1 VLQKIIDMG
10 FSLGDNVPFSSRPDT
25 ESYFRFL
32 TGLADAGFGQGIAV
46 RAASLEPGGGLSWW
60 MSMNHARPIV
70 TPPPMKVK
78 SVTDALWDYTNPQ
91 NWKLGNQADDISS
104 MLNETVPYRMQDTLA
119 WHTER
124 LTHCKGNPC
133 LELMY
138 KNRDPDYREMPWS
151 YVGTVQPG
159 GQLQLRN
166 RREMIKF
173 LGEYAKY
180 WRNNPLH
187 PTESGLQQPTPRST
201 RGLNPLQRK
210 MQRNTFKPM
219 RRRR

>member
-1 VLQKIIDMG
+1 
-10 FSLGDNVPFSSRPDT
+10 
-25 ESYFRFL
+25 
-32 TGLADAGFGQGIAV
+32 
-46 RAASLEPGGGLSWW
+46 